1 MMPRFCFGPRALD
14 KWRDNPIMPADTQN
28 AARVCDR
35 IAVAV
40 LGVVTLVALATF
52 RDYGLS
58 WDDYAHSE
66 YGDLL
71 LAFYR
76 SGFKDQR
83 ALSFVNLYRYGGGFD
98 LLAALIAKV
107 LPLSVFETRRLL
119 GAAIGVLGLFV
130 TWRTGR
136 RVGGPLA
143 GLVALALLA
152 ACPLYY
158 GHMFMN
164 PKDSPFAVAM
174 AILLLGLVRMF
185 EQYPRPTMA
194 ARMLVGGRLRPVD
207 WLARPWRIR
216 GDQCAGGARADIC
229 DRDPPRWC
237 PSDRRAAWV
246 DLPCRCCPPQCSPM
260 P

>member
-1 MMPRFCFGPRALD
+1 MT
-14 KWRDNPIMPADTQN
+14 ADTQN
-28 AARVCDR
+28 AARTCDR

-40 LGVVTLVALATF
+40 LGVVALVALATF

-58 WDDYAHSE
+58 WDDYTHSE
-66 YGDLL
+66 YGELL

-98 LLAALIAKV
+98 LLAALTAKV
-107 LPLSVFETRRLL
+107 LPFSLFETRRLL
-119 GAAIGVLGLFV
+119 GAAIGILGLFV

-143 GLVALALLA
+143 GLVALVLLA

-164 PKDSPFAVAM
+164 PKDAPFAVAM
-174 AILLLGLVRMF
+174 AILLLGLVRTF
-185 EQYPRPTMA
+185 EQYPRP
-194 ARMLVGGRLRPVD
+194 R
-207 WLARPWRIR
+207 WRR
-216 GDQCAGGARADIC
+216 VRSPGQASACRSARASWAHSG
-229 DRDPPRWC
+229 RSMRW
-237 PSDRRAAWV
+237 RRW
-246 DLPCRCCPPQCSPM
+246 R
-260 P
+260 